1 MKKKFGRKNVMIQ
14 TTHRFDL
21 WQLHLWIHTPT
32 DLGTSL
38 NPTQSGKSA
47 VSLCITWH
55 PGGSGVYD
63 FSLPFSGE
71 LSTCMTLLL
80 YGYSR
85 LFLYFPNQPLDLLLS
100 VTWGSIVTAVVYP
113 ESPCNHEPWIVSA
126 VIPKWFEF
134 STGSMASGFSEAQS
148 ITKASHCLIHQD
160 LQQCSALSSVVS
172 AWRSSVV
179 IGCPFIFISL

>member
-1 MKKKFGRKNVMIQ
+1 MSWFKPPTGLTSDNFICEYIPLLTWEPAWTPLSLGSQQLVSILLGILE
-14 TTHRFDL
+14 DL
-21 WQLHLWIHTPT
+21 GIWLFPALFRWTLHLY
-32 DLGTSL
+32 
-38 NPTQSGKSA
+38 A
-47 VSLCITWH
+47 
-55 PGGSGVYD
+55 
-63 FSLPFSGE
+63 
-71 LSTCMTLLL
+71 LLL
-80 YGYSR
+80 YDYSR
-85 LFLYFPNQPLDLLLS
+85 LFLYFSNQPLDLLLS